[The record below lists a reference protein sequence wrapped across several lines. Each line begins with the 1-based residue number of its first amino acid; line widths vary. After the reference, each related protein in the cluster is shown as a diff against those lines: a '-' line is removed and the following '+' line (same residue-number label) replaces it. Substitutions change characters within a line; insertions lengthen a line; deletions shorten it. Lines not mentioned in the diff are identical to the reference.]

1 MQVVGI
7 TTPREVFI
15 YSQEKKFRKK
25 ELVMIEDQGGLLGEV
40 VETQCYNR
48 YLPLSLDHSFVDQ
61 SVLEGLKSVGYDID
75 EDEISIA
82 KVCMLEEAAYPVG
95 TGSLAR
101 TPFFSEVEDLLVQ
114 TVPEE
119 GLVLGNIKG
128 SEEVAASG
136 LGEEL
141 QDLAYLLEGG
151 KVLPQKGV
159 PFIFPLKSMQQYPH
173 LGIFGG
179 SGSGKSFGLRV
190 ILEELMKLAVPT
202 LVFDPH
208 FEMDFSHS
216 FPNLPFDFIDD
227 FRQSFVVYQVGRDV
241 GVNFEDLSVRDL
253 TNLLGSV
260 GNLTE
265 HMVNAI
271 QALYKKKD
279 SYLSFKSRIEDLAAA
294 LEKGANR
301 IEKALDKGDLSP
313 NEVGLYRRYLELLED
328 YKGIQLATA
337 NALIVRLRTLYN
349 SGLFNHSIRLIVEA
363 VKNRKLVVIRGPL
376 RILQV
381 FAAYVLSH
389 LYYQRRDYRD
399 GLLRQEMKPP
409 FPPFLVATD
418 EAHNFAPR
426 GYDSAAKG
434 IIKEIA
440 QEGRKYGVF
449 LVLAT
454 QRPGLLDETTTAQL
468 NTKLVFRTVRSTDIA
483 TIKEETDLSPEE
495 AKSLPYLC
503 SGDAFISSAIWGRTV
518 AVRIRAA
525 KTTSLHTQNPFDELE
540 EMAGQEEEEFFQL
553 LQDKLPLD
561 RQSLFRILPELN
573 KKLGQEKSL
582 EVGTLQEKLETFVS
596 RGKLKKES
604 TPFGEIYHLC
614 G

>member
-7 TTPREVFI
+7 TTPREVFV

-25 ELVMIEDQGGLLGEV
+25 ELIRLEDQGGLLGEV

-61 SVLEGLKSVGYDID
+61 SVLEGLKSVGYNIE

-82 KVCMLEEAAYPVG
+82 KVCLLEEATYPVATG
-95 TGSLAR
+95 TLAR
-101 TPFFSEVEDLLVQ
+101 TPLFNEVEHLLVQ
-114 TVPEE
+114 SAPNQ

-128 SEEVAASG
+128 TEEVAASG
-136 LGEEL
+136 IGWEL
-141 QDLAYLLEGG
+141 ENLAYLLEGG
-151 KVLPQKGV
+151 KIIPQTGV

-190 ILEELMKLAVPT
+190 ILEEFLKLAIPT

-208 FEMDFSHS
+208 FEMDFSQD
-216 FPNLPFDFIDD
+216 FPNLPIEFLGD
-227 FRQSFVVYQVGRDV
+227 FRQSFVLYQVGRDV

-253 TNLLGSV
+253 SNLLGSV
-260 GNLTE
+260 GTLTE
-265 HMVNAI
+265 HMVNAV
-271 QALYKKKD
+271 QSLHKKKD
-279 SYLSFKSRIEDLAAA
+279 SYLSFKSRVEDLASA

-301 IEKALDKGDLSP
+301 IEKALDKGELSA

-337 NALIVRLRTLYN
+337 NALIMRLRTLYN
-349 SGLFNHSIRLIVEA
+349 SGLFNHSIKLIEEA
-363 VKNRKLVVIRGPL
+363 IKNRKLVVIRGPL

-381 FAAYVLSH
+381 FSAYVLSH

-399 GLLRQEMKPP
+399 GLLRQEAKEP
-409 FPPFLVATD
+409 FPPFVVATD

-426 GYDSAAKG
+426 GYDSATKG

-454 QRPGLLDETTTAQL
+454 QRPALLDETTTAQL

-495 AKSLPYLC
+495 ARSLPYLR

-518 AVRIRAA
+518 AVRIRVA

-540 EMAGQEEEEFFQL
+540 EMSGQEEEEFFHL

-573 KKLGQEKSL
+573 KKLGPEKAL
-582 EVGTLQEKLETFVS
+582 EVAALQEKLEAFVG
-596 RGKLKKES
+596 RGKLKKEK